1 MAAPDSP
8 APAWSEDGSRKFID
22 LADVYVPMRDEQI
35 RTLLALIPAQPDE
48 AFSVVELGAGAGVL
62 ARAVLEAF
70 PRCRY
75 LALDGSKVMREQMR
89 RTLAAYDER
98 VEVREFELSEES
110 WHAALPDPLRCV
122 MSSLVVHHLDG
133 GQKRQLYADLAR
145 RIEPGGALLLA
156 DIVEPSVPQAT
167 ALFARQWDDAARVQS
182 LAVAGDMSAFEQFR
196 ADAWNFYTPEGADP
210 MDKPSP
216 LFDQLLWL
224 RDAGFRQVDCFWMYA
239 GHAIYGGY
247 R

>member
-1 MAAPDSP
+1 MATPDSP
-8 APAWSEDGSRKFID
+8 APAWSEDASRKFID

-48 AFSVVELGAGAGVL
+48 AFTAVELGAGAGVL
-62 ARAVLEAF
+62 ARAVLRAF
-70 PRCRY
+70 PRCHY
-75 LALDGSKVMREQMR
+75 LALDGSEVMREQLR
-89 RTLAAYDER
+89 HSLAADGER
-98 VEVREFELSEES
+98 VEVREFELGDET
-110 WHAALPDPLRCV
+110 WRAALPDSLRCV
-122 MSSLVVHHLDG
+122 LSSLVVHHLDG

-156 DIVEPSVPQAT
+156 DIVEPTVPRVA
-167 ALFARQWDDAARVQS
+167 ALFARQWDDAARAQS
-182 LAVAGDMSAFEQFR
+182 LAVVGDISAFEQFR

-224 RDAGFRQVDCFWMYA
+224 REAGFRHVDCFWMYA